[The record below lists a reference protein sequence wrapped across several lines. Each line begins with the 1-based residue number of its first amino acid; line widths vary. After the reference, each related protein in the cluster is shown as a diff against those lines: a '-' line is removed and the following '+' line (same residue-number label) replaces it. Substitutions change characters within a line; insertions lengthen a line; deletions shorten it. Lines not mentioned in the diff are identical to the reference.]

1 MTLKLV
7 EYEAHIQVTLLLVEV
22 VVLKLVVERGEEY
35 KFVNAFVVQVE
46 GLLYKLLEV
55 QVDTSFL

>member
-7 EYEAHIQVTLLLVEV
+7 DYEVHILVTLLLVEA
-22 VVLKLVVERGEEY
+22 VVLKLVVEQVEEY
-35 KFVNAFVVQVE
+35 KFVNAFEVQVE
-46 GLLYKLLEV
+46 ERLYKLLEV